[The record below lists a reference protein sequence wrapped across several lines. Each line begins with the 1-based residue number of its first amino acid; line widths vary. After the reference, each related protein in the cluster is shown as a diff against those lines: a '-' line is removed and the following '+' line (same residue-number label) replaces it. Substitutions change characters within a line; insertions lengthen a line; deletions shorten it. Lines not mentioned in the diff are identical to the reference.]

1 MLIINKF
8 TNIKTDNVFY
18 VIHTIKSNT
27 LQNSSGIIDNENCYL
42 NYMNLH
48 AKHHKIKMM
57 FNVKNKSDLKG
68 VML

>member
-27 LQNSSGIIDNENCYL
+27 LHCSSGIIESEQGYI
-42 NYMNLH
+42 NYMKLH

-57 FNVKNKSDLKG
+57 FNVKNKSDLQG
-68 VML
+68 IQL